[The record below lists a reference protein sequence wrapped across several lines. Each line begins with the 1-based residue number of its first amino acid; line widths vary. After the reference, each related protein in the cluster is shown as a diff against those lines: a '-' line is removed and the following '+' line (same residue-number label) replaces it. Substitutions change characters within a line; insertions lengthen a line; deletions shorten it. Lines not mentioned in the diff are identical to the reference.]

1 MWIWTGCQERWN
13 SSPNMIEMEVAKD
26 ETTKLA
32 MPILLS
38 ILTNNGRQVPNEDL
52 CWFLAIC
59 ILDYMARTLL
69 LNFKWTEIVL

>member
-52 CWFLAIC
+52 C
-59 ILDYMARTLL
+59 
-69 LNFKWTEIVL
+69 